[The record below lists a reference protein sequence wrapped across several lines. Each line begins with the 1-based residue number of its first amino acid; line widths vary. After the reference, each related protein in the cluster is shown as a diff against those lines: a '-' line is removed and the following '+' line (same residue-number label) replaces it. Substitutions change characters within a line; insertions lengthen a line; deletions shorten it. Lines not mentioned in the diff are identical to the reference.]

1 MAPMM
6 AHFCSTLFDR
16 ASAQLTWLW
25 CIGAGAALLAYRRW
39 RIALL
44 AQRCCRRPIGP
55 RHRPVLLPRCS
66 IQTGESDCD
75 ARAPAQTAR
84 GAWIRPRSPAVDGLL
99 QALNA

>member
-1 MAPMM
+1 MM

-44 AQRCCRRPIGP
+44 AIGFTS
-55 RHRPVLLPRCS
+55 L
-66 IQTGESDCD
+66 D
-75 ARAPAQTAR
+75 
-84 GAWIRPRSPAVDGLL
+84 
-99 QALNA
+99 